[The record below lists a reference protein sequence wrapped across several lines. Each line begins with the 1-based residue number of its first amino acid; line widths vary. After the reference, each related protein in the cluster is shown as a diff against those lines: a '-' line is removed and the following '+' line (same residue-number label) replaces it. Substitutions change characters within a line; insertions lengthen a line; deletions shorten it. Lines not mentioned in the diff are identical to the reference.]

1 MATCQTELPVALI
14 IYDASG
20 HEIGREALGRL
31 SRDHRR
37 VVDVTAFAA
46 DWGGLPS
53 GYGHFELV
61 YDFSDGGS
69 ADGWLHALFR
79 YEDNESGH
87 GADTSFGAHVF
98 NTVLTY
104 KGEPQSYI
112 AEPPGLTTRLFLRLG
127 QRPLDTI
134 CHLIYPASTP
144 WHEQSSTEFVLFD
157 GAGTEIDHRAVEIPC
172 GGSHLWRYRNVFS
185 DAERDRAGDGAYI
198 VVRDSTCRLFGYHGL
213 LGEAGAFSFDHMFG
227 F

>member
-1 MATCQTELPVALI
+1 M
-14 IYDASG
+14 
-20 HEIGREALGRL
+20 
-31 SRDHRR
+31 
-37 VVDVTAFAA
+37 TAFAD

-61 YDFSDGGS
+61 YDFSDGGG

-112 AEPPGLTTRLFLRLG
+112 AEPPGLPTRLFLRLG
-127 QRPLDTI
+127 QLPLDTM
-134 CHLIYPASTP
+134 CHLIYPASPP
-144 WHEQSSTEFVLFD
+144 WHERSSPECALFD
-157 GAGTEIDHRAVEIPC
+157 GTGAEITHWTVEIPC
-172 GGSHLWRYRNVFS
+172 GGSHLWRYRNVVS
-185 DAERDRAGDGAYI
+185 DAERNRAGDGAYI